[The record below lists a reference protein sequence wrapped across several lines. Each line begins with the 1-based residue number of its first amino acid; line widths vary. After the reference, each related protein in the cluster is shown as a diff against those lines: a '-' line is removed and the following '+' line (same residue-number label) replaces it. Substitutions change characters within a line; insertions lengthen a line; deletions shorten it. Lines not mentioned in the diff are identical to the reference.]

1 MARQVINIGSSA
13 NDGTGDPL
21 RTAFDKIND
30 NFVELY
36 GGDNDI
42 NTLDANL
49 NTNNFAITTG
59 VTNGDV
65 TITPNGTG
73 SIKLGAVK
81 FVGTTMSS
89 DDSTQIT
96 IAENIQTTGTLNV
109 AGATTL
115 GSTLS
120 VGTSLAL
127 ATGATVT
134 GIADEDDMTSNSATQ
149 LATQQSIKAYVDAQ
163 NTAQDLD
170 FACDDSTTLSIDL
183 DSESLQFSGGTGITT
198 AGTLNTVTIAID
210 GTVATLTG
218 SQTLTNKVLTSPTI
232 NGATMTGNVTVDN
245 ITLNDNIISSSS
257 NADLILDPSGT
268 GDIKLTATS
277 TDVTGNASVSGTL
290 TTADITT
297 TGNHTLTGNSTVDGT
312 LTVKGSV
319 NADTF
324 ISNSN
329 GDITIDPAG
338 TGAIVLTGPI
348 THTGTQT
355 TTGQL
360 NVDNLRLDGNT
371 ISATTGGITLTPATG
386 QNVSAGGILTAA
398 EANFTLMEA
407 TTVRADTIQ
416 NDTSN
421 GDISISTQGTGN
433 INVNSLKINNLA
445 DPTAAQDA
453 ATKAYVDARDIGDL
467 SVTGSTIS
475 APSNADLTLTTSGTG
490 SVSVEGIQIKGT
502 ELSSSDSTQVTIKEN
517 LHVTGNITGTFTG
530 TVSTLDADN
539 TTVSN
544 IEVDNFKA
552 SAIVTEAE
560 GIGSNDNDTTI
571 PTSAAVKDYVDARD
585 IGDLS
590 VTGSTI
596 TAPSNADLT
605 LTTGGTGVIAVSNL
619 KVDDNIQINDNKIA
633 TTVSNSNLQLG
644 ANGSG
649 SIELMSNT
657 ISRTGDIIFDASADI
672 ILDAGGKDIIFRY
685 DGAQF
690 GLFTFA
696 GGNLLIQSGST
707 TMLTGDGANAIF
719 NGNITVPGSST
730 LDGVTITDNT
740 IKTNAS
746 NADLQIGT
754 SGTGVI
760 DILTATQSTVGSA
773 GGASALPGQPT
784 GYIKVKIGGTM
795 RVIPFYD
802 ES

>member
-1 MARQVINIGSSA
+1 MARQNINIGSSA

-502 ELSSSDSTQVTIKEN
+502 EISSSDSTQVTIKEN
-517 LHVTGNITGTFTG
+517 LHVTGNITGTITG
-530 TVSTLDADN
+530 SIDADN
-539 TTVSN
+539 STISN
-544 IEVDNFKA
+544 LEVDNFKA

-596 TAPSNADLT
+596 SAPSNAALT
-605 LTTGGTGVIAVSNL
+605 LTTS
-619 KVDDNIQINDNKIA
+619 
-633 TTVSNSNLQLG
+633 
-644 ANGSG
+644 GSG
-649 SIELMSNT
+649 TIELQTDTNLTGTLSVTGNIAKT
-657 ISRTGDIIFDASADI
+657 GDLIVDVSGDIVLDADGGDVFLRDGAAGNYGAFIRTGSND
-672 ILDAGGKDIIFRY
+672 L
-685 DGAQF
+685 
-690 GLFTFA
+690 T
-696 GGNLLIQSGST
+696 IQSGASQAVIFT
-707 TMLTGDGANAIF
+707 GANAAFQGTLSASGTIS
-719 NGNITVPGSST
+719 NSQISMEGNR
-730 LDGVTITDNT
+730 
-740 IKTNAS
+740 IKTTAS
-746 NADLQIGT
+746 NADLQLETAGT
-754 SGTGVI
+754 GLIDLETPTQMTVGAVGAATHLPLDSANEIRPVGYLRIKISGTE
-760 DILTATQSTVGSA
+760 
-773 GGASALPGQPT
+773 
-784 GYIKVKIGGTM
+784 Y
-795 RVIPFYD
+795 VIPYFNA
-802 ES
+802 S